1 MVNFCALEQAHVHG
15 KKVVQRFAQKKMDKK
30 LESHFLQTLKI
41 SCWLQKNIQDSN
53 NKKTLPF
60 LNKTHRQTHRE
71 NLSKKNM
78 HSFLSC
84 YKQTPTFLVVPLFPP
99 FPYIFLKAPPYIPTT
114 PAEQPKRHRRT
125 PAATTGTSA
134 ICVSSS
140 ATSMSFRN
148 SSCKTCAA
156 SSAWRLAGRKV
167 APVG

>member
-1 MVNFCALEQAHVHG
+1 MFTV
-15 KKVVQRFAQKKMDKK
+15 KKSFNVSLKKKWIKSWNLTFYK
-30 LESHFLQTLKI
+30 LSKFLAGF
-41 SCWLQKNIQDSN
+41 
-53 NKKTLPF
+53 KKTF
-60 LNKTHRQTHRE
+60 KTATTKKHS
-71 NLSKKNM
+71 LSSIKHTDKHTERIFQKKNM